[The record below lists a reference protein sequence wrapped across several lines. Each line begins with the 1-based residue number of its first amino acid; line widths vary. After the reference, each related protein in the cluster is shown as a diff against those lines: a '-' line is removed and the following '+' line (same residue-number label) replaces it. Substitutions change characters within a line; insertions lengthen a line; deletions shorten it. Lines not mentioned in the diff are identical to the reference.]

1 MEKHFLFRP
10 NLTPPFYFIFFSFE
24 AFPHLGKD
32 SAQNFLQAI
41 SQSVVEV
48 FKCWFY
54 NYKYQ
59 NVFWSTLL
67 YPLLYDLV
75 LKLMFIVLNNKY
87 LEQIC
92 KLR

>member
-1 MEKHFLFRP
+1 MKKNFFFVQTSPH
-10 NLTPPFYFIFFSFE
+10 PFFFSFE

-32 SAQNFLQAI
+32 SAQN
-41 SQSVVEV
+41 
-48 FKCWFY
+48 FY

-92 KLR
+92 KLG

>member
-1 MEKHFLFRP
+1 MEKQFFLSKP
-10 NLTPPFYFIFFSFE
+10 HLPLSTLFFSFE

-32 SAQNFLQAI
+32 SAQN
-41 SQSVVEV
+41 
-48 FKCWFY
+48 FY

-75 LKLMFIVLNNKY
+75 LKSMFIVLNKY
-87 LEQIC
+87 LDMFAPSRQMMACAKEA
-92 KLR
+92 

>member
-1 MEKHFLFRP
+1 MIFLVSKTEGFFDGKTLFFVQTSP
-10 NLTPPFYFIFFSFE
+10 PPFLLYFFSFE

-59 NVFWSTLL
+59 NVLS
-67 YPLLYDLV
+67 PLRVDLFV
-75 LKLMFIVLNNKY
+75 YSVD
-87 LEQIC
+87 
-92 KLR
+92 

>member
-1 MEKHFLFRP
+1 MIFLVSKTEGFFDGKTLFLSKP
-10 NLTPPFYFIFFSFE
+10 HPPFLLYFFSFE

-59 NVFWSTLL
+59 NVLS
-67 YPLLYDLV
+67 PLRVDLFV
-75 LKLMFIVLNNKY
+75 YSVD
-87 LEQIC
+87 
-92 KLR
+92 